1 MEKRSPDGI
10 YADGAEPARLRA
22 AKRWWRSVSRTMEP
36 TAPVLGAHVARRV
49 ADLTE
54 AWDQKCSETSD
65 LVTAFVASLRAE
77 DLGEPGTDKH
87 RRVAEK
93 LRWRELRALLVSHM
107 TAEIVERAEETA
119 RPLLDE
125 LERIALFEH
134 RPALLAG
141 DLAGFDITC
150 SASMPAMVVPGAY
163 SALVRAIDE
172 QRAAPVDGYLDGLS
186 LPPVDDELRVLLG
199 GDAGAVAR
207 RLEQAL
213 TVRPRP
219 IPDPGRLVVDISS
232 GEPVVDAPA
241 MSRAPLD
248 IGEPPWR
255 IADLGGD

>member
-1 MEKRSPDGI
+1 MENVSTNGI
-10 YADGAEPARLRA
+10 HADRAEPARLRA
-22 AKRWWRSVSRTMEP
+22 AKRWWRGVSRTMDP
-36 TAPVLGAHVARRV
+36 TAPVLSAHVAGRV
-49 ADLTE
+49 ADLSD
-54 AWDQKCSETSD
+54 AWDRKCSETSA
-65 LVTAFVASLRAE
+65 LVTAFVGSLRTE
-77 DLGEPGTDKH
+77 DLGDAETEKH

-107 TAEIVERAEETA
+107 AAEIVERAQETA

-141 DLAGFDITC
+141 DLAGFDDTC
-150 SASMPAMVVPGAY
+150 SGSMPAAVVPGAY

-172 QRAAPVDGYLDGLS
+172 QRAAPVDSYLDGLS
-186 LPPVDDELRVLLG
+186 LPPVDDELRVLLS

-213 TVRPRP
+213 TVRPRL

-232 GEPVVDAPA
+232 GEPLVDVPA
-241 MSRAPLD
+241 LKRAPLD
-248 IGEPPWR
+248 VGEPPWR
-255 IADLGGD
+255 ITDAGGD